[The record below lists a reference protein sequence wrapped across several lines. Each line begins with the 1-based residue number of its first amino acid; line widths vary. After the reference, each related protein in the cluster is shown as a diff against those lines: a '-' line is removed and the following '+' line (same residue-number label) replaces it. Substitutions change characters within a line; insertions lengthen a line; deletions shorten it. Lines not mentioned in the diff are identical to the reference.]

1 MRGLARHWG
10 ALLLLAA
17 AAPLMVA
24 FTWQHGIASMSDDS
38 VSYLVLARWMDGTA
52 GTLVTPWLPW
62 HRHFAPLFPLALAA
76 TGGAQDLARANLV
89 VALFAVAAIAA
100 VYRFVF
106 AVTLRRDAAFAV
118 TLLFMLT
125 PTAWL
130 SAKGILSE
138 AMYLFVSMEALRL
151 HAVRIR
157 GRGAA
162 TRDVLWIGIM
172 LGIAYLTRTAAVA
185 LLAAYFAHVLVRWR
199 RDHDAR
205 PWLAFVPAVLMAL
218 AWIAVRPHGEADV
231 YAHTAAE
238 VARAWATHASLLGA
252 QAVQLV
258 FGGWVSSFTG
268 VSTFTG
274 DAPVPLAARCA
285 LGFVGLLALGG
296 ALLRARENALDGW
309 YVLATLALLFAWI
322 FDEENMRRLLYP
334 IVPLMLMHAGM
345 GLVALSRRLGQGRH
359 ARLAATIAAVFVAA
373 LSVPAVLGIASK
385 ARDTAPLLE
394 GHSRSAADMTEYFR
408 IANTPYARAMAAKH
422 AASLTAFESLARLT
436 PPGARVMYVRPEYVA
451 VLGAREGAELDYAW
465 DARALATAVRDRG
478 AGFILATSLAKTD
491 LAHERGDAMAS
502 VRLAEPYTRRAL
514 VLSNA
519 KGQDEVVLLEVDRD
533 ALTRFLGERG

>member
-1 MRGLARHWG
+1 
-10 ALLLLAA
+10 
-17 AAPLMVA
+17 
-24 FTWQHGIASMSDDS
+24 MSDDS
-38 VSYLVLARWMDGTA
+38 VSYLLLARWMDGTA
-52 GTLVTPWLPW
+52 AELVAPWLPW

-76 TGGAQDLARANLV
+76 AGAAHDLARANLV

-106 AVTLRRDAAFAV
+106 AATGRRDAAFTV

-130 SAKGILSE
+130 SAKGVLSE
-138 AMYLFVSMEALRL
+138 PMYLFISMEALRL
-151 HAVRIR
+151 HAVRMQR
-157 GRGAA
+157 GPAN
-162 TRDVLWIGIM
+162 TRDVLWIGAM
-172 LGIAYLTRTAAVA
+172 LGLAYLTRTAAVA
-185 LLAAYFAHVLVRWR
+185 LLAAYFAHVLLRWW
-199 RDHDAR
+199 RDRDAR
-205 PWLAFVPAVLMAL
+205 AWLAFIPAIVMAL
-218 AWIAVRPHGEADV
+218 AWITLRPHGETDV
-231 YAHTAAE
+231 YAHTATE

-252 QAVQLV
+252 QAPALV

-268 VSTFTG
+268 VSTFAG

-285 LGFVGLLALGG
+285 LGFVGFLALGG

-309 YVLATLALLFAWI
+309 YVLATLALVFAWI

-345 GLVALSRRLGQGRH
+345 ALTVLCRRVGQARH
-359 ARLAATIAAVFVAA
+359 ARLAVTIAAVFVTA
-373 LSVPAVLGIASK
+373 LSAPAVVGIAVK
-385 ARDTAPLLE
+385 ARDRAPLLE

-408 IANTPYARAMAAKH
+408 IANTPYAHAMAAKH
-422 AASLTAFESLARLT
+422 AASLTAFESLAGQT
-436 PPGARVMYVRPEYVA
+436 PAGARVMYVRPEYVA
-451 VLGAREGAELDYAW
+451 VLGGRAGAELDYAW
-465 DARALATAVRDRG
+465 DARALAKAVSASG

-502 VRLAEPYTRRAL
+502 LRLATPYTRRIW

-519 KGQDEVVLLEVDRD
+519 QGQDEVVLLEVDRD
-533 ALTRFLGERG
+533 ALARFLAER